1 MASKKTTKIK
11 KMVLAYII
19 TKNKREAQSIG
30 SFLLKKRIAG
40 CINIIPSIESCYY
53 WKNRIEKGH
62 ESILL
67 VKSLQSKT
75 QEIIKE
81 VKRLHS
87 YSVPCIMFV
96 NISDINVEYF
106 KWLTDSMS

>member
-1 MASKKTTKIK
+1 
-11 KMVLAYII
+11 MVLGYII

-30 SFLLKKRIAG
+30 TVLLKKKLAG
-40 CINIIPSIESCYY
+40 CVNIIPSIESCYY
-53 WKNRIEKGH
+53 WKNKIEKGH

-75 QEIIKE
+75 QEIITE

-96 NISDINVEYF
+96 NISEINPEYF
-106 KWLTDSMS
+106 KWLTDSI